1 MLPAVKDFSAGIQQ
15 CLAKL
20 IINLNLAQPCNDEE
34 NNNVVKPRC
43 TTNFCS
49 LYLFWSVM
57 ASQTAQTASQNPFLQ
72 FVIRGWSWVFLII
85 AIIFFELWA
94 RFDNNPSVNTFV
106 GNINSLQSILL
117 TCTQILMMAL
127 GLTFVII
134 AAGIDLSIG
143 FTAGLAAVTMAV
155 VIRALGESVS
165 PFIGFL
171 IGLLA
176 AIGISIVPG
185 FINGLLISRLNVPS
199 FIGTLGMFGIARGVA
214 FLIAGGS
221 TVSIRNSAAREF
233 GNGRVFFDLVPIP
246 VLVAIILTLTFHYLL
261 SSTKFGLYTYAMG
274 GNINSAIRA
283 GVNTRRLTTILY
295 CLSAITAAFA
305 GIFYTSRFSAGAAD
319 AGEPILLNAVAAV
332 FIGGASLTG
341 GSGTITGTVIGSLI
355 IAVIQFGLVFIRVP
369 PFWQFIAVGLVII
382 IAVLIDQSKDR
393 ILRNRGGGK

>member
-1 MLPAVKDFSAGIQQ
+1 
-15 CLAKL
+15 
-20 IINLNLAQPCNDEE
+20 
-34 NNNVVKPRC
+34 
-43 TTNFCS
+43 
-49 LYLFWSVM
+49 M